1 LLAPRELIVGRA
13 SIDLLKEVAYEGVP
27 SRAKANILLCERLEW
42 VHHHLRQRKLRA
54 GTPLL

>member
-1 LLAPRELIVGRA
+1 
-13 SIDLLKEVAYEGVP
+13 LKEVAYEGVP
-27 SRAKANILLCERLEW
+27 SRAKANVLLCERLEW